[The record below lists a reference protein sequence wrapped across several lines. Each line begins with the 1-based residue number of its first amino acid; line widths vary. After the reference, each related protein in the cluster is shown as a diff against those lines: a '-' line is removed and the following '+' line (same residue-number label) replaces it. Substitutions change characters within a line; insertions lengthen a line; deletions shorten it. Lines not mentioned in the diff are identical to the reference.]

1 MTEDLAADMKIDIR
15 NARVID
21 PASGRDEKLPVF
33 IADGRIVALGAAPD
47 GFRPDRTIDA
57 TGLVACPGL
66 VDLAA
71 RLREPGLEYRATLE
85 SEMQAAVTGGVT
97 SLACP
102 PDTDPPL
109 DEPGLV
115 EMLKRRAESLRQAR
129 VYPLGA
135 LTLGLK
141 GQKLSEMGELAE
153 AGCVG
158 FFHADAPLT
167 DLNVLLQA
175 MRYAAT
181 FGHTVWLR
189 PQDAHLA
196 HGGVAHEGEVSTRL
210 GLPPIPA
217 VAETVA
223 LHAILE
229 LAEATGAR
237 VHLARLS
244 TARGVA
250 LVAAA
255 RARGLAL
262 TCDVGMHHLHLC
274 DRDVGDFNTH
284 MRLVPPLRD
293 QRDRDALRRG
303 LADGTIDAV
312 CSDHAP
318 VDDDA
323 KQVPFGE
330 AEPGA
335 TGLELLLPLVLKWG
349 AQMKLPLAA
358 TLASVTSR
366 PAGVL
371 GIEAGTLGEGRAAD
385 LCLFDETRPW
395 IVDPASLASQGRNSP
410 FLGLEVTGRVTT
422 TLVDGRIVYSG

>member
-1 MTEDLAADMKIDIR
+1 MMKIDIR

-21 PASGRDEKLPVF
+21 PASGRDEVTPLF
-33 IADGRIVALGAAPD
+33 IAGGSIVALGVAPD

-57 TGLVACPGL
+57 KGLVACPGL
-66 VDLAA
+66 VDLSA
-71 RLREPGLEYRATLE
+71 RLREPGFEYRATLE
-85 SEMQAAVTGGVT
+85 SEMQAAVAGGVT

-141 GQKLSEMGELAE
+141 GEKIAEMGELAE

-158 FFHADAPLT
+158 FFQANAPLT

-181 FGHTVWLR
+181 FGHAVWLR

-196 HGGVAHEGEVSTRL
+196 HGGVAHEGEVSARL
-210 GLPPIPA
+210 GLPPIPE

-229 LAEATGAR
+229 IAESTGAR

-244 TARGVA
+244 TGRGVA

-255 RARGLAL
+255 KARGLAV

-274 DRDVGDFNTH
+274 DRDAGDFNAN
-284 MRLVPPLRD
+284 MNLVPPLRS
-293 QRDRDALRRG
+293 QHDRDALRRA

-312 CSDHAP
+312 CSDHTP

-335 TGLELLLPLVLKWG
+335 TGLELFLPLVLKWG
-349 AQMKLPLAA
+349 AEMRLPLVA
-358 TLASVTSR
+358 TLATMTSR
-366 PAGVL
+366 PAAVL
-371 GIEAGTLGEGRAAD
+371 GIDAGSLAAGRVAD
-385 LCLFDETRPW
+385 LCLFDPERHW
-395 IVDPASLASQGRNSP
+395 IVSPSALASQGRNSP
-410 FLGLEVTGRVTT
+410 FLGLELEGRVATT
-422 TLVDGRIVYSG
+422 IVDGRIVYTG

>member
-1 MTEDLAADMKIDIR
+1 MKIDIR

-21 PASGRDEKLPVF
+21 PATGRDEPTSLF
-33 IADGRIVALGAAPD
+33 IAGGRIAALGAAPD

-57 TGLVACPGL
+57 AGLVACPGL
-66 VDLAA
+66 VDLSA
-71 RLREPGLEYRATLE
+71 RLREPGFEYRATLE
-85 SEMQAAVTGGVT
+85 SEMRAAVAGGVT

-102 PDTDPPL
+102 PDTEPPL

-115 EMLKRRAESLRQAR
+115 EMLKRRAGSLSGAR

-141 GQKLSEMGELAE
+141 GEKIAEMGELAE
-153 AGCVG
+153 AGCVA
-158 FFHADAPLT
+158 FFQADAPVT

-175 MRYAAT
+175 MSYAAT
-181 FGHTVWLR
+181 FGHAVWLR
-189 PQDAHLA
+189 PQDVHLA
-196 HGGVAHEGEVSTRL
+196 HGGVAHDGEVATRL
-210 GLPPIPA
+210 GLPPIPE

-223 LHAILE
+223 LHTILE

-255 RARGLAL
+255 KARGLAV
-262 TCDVGMHHLHLC
+262 TCDVGVHHLHLC
-274 DRDVGDFNTH
+274 DRDVADFNTH
-284 MRLVPPLRD
+284 MLLVPPLRAPS
-293 QRDRDALRRG
+293 DRDALRRA

-312 CSDHAP
+312 CSDHTP

-323 KQVPFGE
+323 KLVPFGE

-335 TGLELLLPLVLKWG
+335 TGLEVFLPLLLKWG
-349 AQMKLPLAA
+349 EEMKLPLAA
-358 TLASVTSR
+358 TLAAATSR
-366 PAGVL
+366 AAAVL
-371 GIEAGTLGEGRAAD
+371 GIEGGTLAPGSAAD
-385 LCLFDETRPW
+385 VCLFDPQRPW
-395 IVDPASLASQGRNSP
+395 IVTREALASQGRNSP
-410 FLGLEVTGRVTT
+410 FLGLELTGRVVNTI
-422 TLVDGRIVYSG
+422 VDGRIVYPG